1 MKAEPARRRARP
13 WPSGHLAMGRPL
25 GFGLDLQLDEGRQ
38 ADGQRGAGD
47 GDAVEDAFDGATQV
61 NPVVK

>member
-1 MKAEPARRRARP
+1 
-13 WPSGHLAMGRPL
+13 MGRPL